1 MTELQNDAKENEK
14 RQSEVTKEQKIQLQ
28 KLFQT
33 LEEQKCEIGK
43 LILFMSKFSIF
54 FLIDIFFFSFFF
66 SIFANFQF
74 FLLVLFFCFDEKNC
88 IF

>member
-43 LILFMSKFSIF
+43 LTF
-54 FLIDIFFFSFFF
+54 FH
-66 SIFANFQF
+66 
-74 FLLVLFFCFDEKNC
+74 V
-88 IF
+88 